1 MSGIEQKTTPKGASR
16 GAERLR
22 KTVVLVGMMG
32 AGKTAVGKALA
43 LRLGVPFLDSD
54 HEIERA
60 ANMTVPEIFA
70 RDGEPFFRLKERQV
84 IARLLE
90 EERGVLS
97 TGGGAFLS
105 EENRTLITEG
115 GVSVWLQADL
125 EVLWNRVRHRDSR
138 PLLRTSDPKATLR
151 ELYDARVPFYEKAD
165 LTVKSDG
172 QASIETMVDRV
183 LEDHDVAALGL
194 VCEPAARDQRQIERQ
209 RIARIAVGPFLRR
222 DRIARHQAGHHAL
235 ARDREQRECEGA
247 HGQREKGD
255 QQHKRQQAR
264 QPAAARIVSGLV
276 RRACFALFIHR
287 HST

>member
-1 MSGIEQKTTPKGASR
+1 MSEKEQTEETVTVGPTPGRLKKTI
-16 GAERLR
+16 
-22 KTVVLVGMMG
+22 VMVGMMG
-32 AGKTAVGKALA
+32 AGKTAVGRALA
-43 LRLGVPFLDSD
+43 ARLDVPFLDSD
-54 HEIERA
+54 HEIEAA
-60 ANMTVPEIFA
+60 ANMSIPEIFS

-183 LEDHDVAALGL
+183 LEALKERPDVL
-194 VCEPAARDQRQIERQ
+194 EWTE
-209 RIARIAVGPFLRR
+209 
-222 DRIARHQAGHHAL
+222 
-235 ARDREQRECEGA
+235 
-247 HGQREKGD
+247 
-255 QQHKRQQAR
+255 
-264 QPAAARIVSGLV
+264 
-276 RRACFALFIHR
+276 
-287 HST
+287 